1 MLISPRGYHRWWRAL
16 FGLPRRDSHGYLSVL
31 FTSCIS
37 LFAVVDYATFTAL
50 SLSLLT
56 RSSSPPEP
64 ADTTLV
70 PEIKSVFV
78 ASTHWN
84 NEAILQSHWN
94 TAVVE
99 LARKFGKDNIYIS
112 VYESGSWD
120 NSKGALRDLD
130 RQLEEIGVERTI
142 ALDPATHQD
151 EINKPPAKEGWI
163 DTPRGKRELR
173 RIPYLAH
180 MRNKS
185 LEPLERL
192 VEAGRT
198 FDKIIFLNDVIF
210 SMTDI
215 ISLLN
220 TRSGSY
226 AAACSLDFAKP
237 GRFYD
242 TFALRDWKGSA
253 AFSQQYPYFSARR
266 SRNALI
272 AGKPIPVQSC
282 WNGIAIFDAAPFQTP
297 QNPLR
302 FRAIPDS
309 LAKYHLEASECCL
322 IHYDNPL
329 TPSKGVW
336 LNPNVRVGYNLVA
349 YEAARAWP
357 SKHEAVVVGWWKG
370 FLGSLLDLPWRP
382 REIVGRVREWERELE
397 RQRKAGGGDYNTNDK
412 TNRNKEVGLPCLI
425 DEMQVIVYNGWAH
438 V

>member
-1 MLISPRGYHRWWRAL
+1 MLVSPRGSHRWWRAL
-16 FGLPRRDSHGYLSVL
+16 FGPIFPRRRASHGHVNVLLTSCVL
-31 FTSCIS
+31 F
-37 LFAVVDYATFTAL
+37 FAVVDYLVFSTS
-50 SLSLLT
+50 SLST
-56 RSSSPPEP
+56 PRE
-64 ADTTLV
+64 ATDTTLV
-70 PEIKSVFV
+70 PGIRSVYV

-84 NEAILQSHWN
+84 NEAILRNHWN
-94 TAVVE
+94 AAVVE
-99 LARKFGKDNIYIS
+99 LARKFGKDNIYVSI
-112 VYESGSWD
+112 YESGSWD
-120 NSKGALRDLD
+120 DSKGALRELD
-130 RQLEEIGVERTI
+130 RQLEDLGVDRTI
-142 ALDPATHQD
+142 ILDPATHED
-151 EINKPPAKEGWI
+151 EINKPPGNEGWI

-192 VEAGRT
+192 VQAGRT

-215 ISLLN
+215 ITLLN

-237 GRFYD
+237 GLFYD
-242 TFALRDWKGSA
+242 TFALRDWEGSA
-253 AFSQQYPYFSARR
+253 AFSQRYPYFSARR
-266 SRNALI
+266 SRNALL

-282 WNGIAIFDAAPFQTP
+282 WNGIAIFDASPFQTHSS
-297 QNPLR
+297 PLR

-309 LAKYHLEASECCL
+309 LAKYHLEGSECCL

-329 TPSKGVW
+329 SASKGVW

-349 YEAARAWP
+349 YEAAAARVWP
-357 SKHEAVVVGWWKG
+357 STRDAVLLGWWKG
-370 FLGSLLDLPWRP
+370 FFASMFDLPWRP
-382 REIVGRVREWERELE
+382 REIAGRVRAWEKEGE
-397 RQRKAGGGDYNTNDK
+397 SVN
-412 TNRNKEVGLPCLI
+412 NKKKKRRREVGLPCLI